1 MICLVRL
8 SFRSSEMSSHYG
20 YKGLI
25 GMQTAFFLEKVCILC
40 VSGWVKL
47 VSDICNLSVSQKFI
61 WINVSINPFSPC
73 HNMAGALSGNSGTF
87 SRWVCSSTPGLFV
100 WNLLKHGTFYA
111 CGVNYLWIFVYK
123 CLCLRCQMT
132 NLYIFLF
139 ELVPSL
145 QQQQWLTHVRHNK
158 SQQTPWQTWQRSQMA
173 PRKKL
178 CRLANGSLSKRM
190 PACPNWITVSSMG
203 LGVRVSKRL
212 KGWQQAKL
220 KH

>member
-1 MICLVRL
+1 MKKSDRVF
-8 SFRSSEMSSHYG
+8 SGSSGAMSLLHHSRAV
-20 YKGLI
+20 L
-25 GMQTAFFLEKVCILC
+25 
-40 VSGWVKL
+40 
-47 VSDICNLSVSQKFI
+47 
-61 WINVSINPFSPC
+61 
-73 HNMAGALSGNSGTF
+73 SGTF
-87 SRWVCSSTPGLFV
+87 SNTVHFTHAALITYEF
-100 WNLLKHGTFYA
+100 
-111 CGVNYLWIFVYK
+111 
-123 CLCLRCQMT
+123 LCMICVLRCQMT
-132 NLYIFLF
+132 NLFIFLF

-158 SQQTPWQTWQRSQMA
+158 SQQTPWQTWQRSQTA

-178 CRLANGSLSKRM
+178 CRLANGGLSKRM